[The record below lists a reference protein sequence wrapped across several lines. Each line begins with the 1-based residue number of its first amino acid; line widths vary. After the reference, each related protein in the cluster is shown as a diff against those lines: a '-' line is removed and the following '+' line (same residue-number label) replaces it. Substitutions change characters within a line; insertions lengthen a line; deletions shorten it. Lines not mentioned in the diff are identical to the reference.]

1 MTSKLNSRWDKLSV
15 LLGQLTQKRTL
26 ISGST
31 IFLELANLN
40 LRTTVNDAKSKN
52 MIDSIS
58 IEHSIFCYEARHDLT

>member
-58 IEHSIFCYEARHDLT
+58 IEHSNFCYKARHDLT